1 MVDKI
6 DKSID
11 TAKTCKAIEYAEI
24 SFICIVELGK
34 LTVCKNRDL
43 IAEFGADILP
53 VDVGGNL
60 EIEDDWPTQL
70 DMWKEEEENVAKR
83 LALKG

>member
-1 MVDKI
+1 MI
-6 DKSID
+6 
-11 TAKTCKAIEYAEI
+11 KALIPRKHVKREYKLECLLVQI
-24 SFICIVELGK
+24 IELGK

-60 EIEDDWPTQL
+60 EIEDEWPTQL
-70 DMWKEEEENVAKR
+70 DIWQEAEENIAQR